1 MHELEHRQKISI
13 MLAIMAAMLFSA
25 LNQTIV
31 GTALPH
37 IITDLGGLEYFS
49 WVFTSY
55 ILAAAIPAV
64 VVGRLSDIYGRKPF
78 ILWGIGIFVVGSLL
92 SGLATDIIELI
103 IYRIIAGV
111 GGGMIMATSF
121 TAVGDLFSPR
131 ERGRW
136 QGLLGAT
143 FGLASVFGPTL
154 GGYIVDHWHWKWVFW
169 IFTPMGVLAFAMI
182 VSLFP
187 RVEKKPQQTIDY
199 FGALLLSTTI
209 LPMLLA
215 FSWAGQRYAWQS
227 FEILGLFAI
236 SVLSLILF
244 IMVERRARHPI
255 LPLSLFANSIFTVSN
270 LIVFVMGASMFGA
283 LLYMPLFLQGVMGL
297 SATVSGGMMMPMTL
311 SLVAASIFGGQ
322 AMSRSG
328 RYKNLAFFGLA
339 VTTVGMYLLSTLH
352 VDSELPVTLAY
363 IIIVGLGLGIGMP
376 VFNLTVQNAVDHGH
390 LGVATATGQLFRQ
403 LGGTIG
409 VALFGTVM
417 SHHMHSQLQA
427 RMGQL
432 LNPQNM
438 AELPAE
444 VLEHLEDS
452 QLLLNPGRLAELS
465 DGLSE
470 STRALLDQ
478 LILAMRDA
486 LNSGLSQAFLSA
498 AIAMLVAVVLV
509 FFLKEIPLRT
519 TMHKEPDETDRG

>member
-1 MHELEHRQKISI
+1 MHELEHSQKVSI
-13 MLAIMAAMLFSA
+13 MIAIMAAMLFSA

-55 ILAAAIPAV
+55 ILAASIPAV

-92 SGLATDIIELI
+92 SGLATNIIELI
-103 IYRIIAGV
+103 IYRIIAGL

-121 TAVGDLFSPR
+121 TAVGDLFPPR

-136 QGLLGAT
+136 QGMLGAT

-199 FGALLLSTTI
+199 LGAVLLSTTI

-215 FSWAGQRYAWQS
+215 FSWAGQRYTWDS
-227 FEILGLFAI
+227 LEILGLLAT
-236 SVLSLILF
+236 SVLSLSLF
-244 IMVERRARHPI
+244 IMVERRVRHPI
-255 LPLSLFANSIFTVSN
+255 LPLSLFANSVFTVSN

-311 SLVAASIFGGQ
+311 SLVVASILGGQ

-339 VTTVGMYLLSTLH
+339 VTTVGMYLLSTLN

-417 SHHMHSQLQA
+417 SHHMHSQLQS

-452 QLLLNPGRLAELS
+452 QLLLNPGRLAELTHNLS
-465 DGLSE
+465 D
-470 STRALLDQ
+470 STRSLLEQ
-478 LILAMRDA
+478 LIAVMRDS
-486 LNSGLSQAFLSA
+486 LNSGLSQAFFSA
-498 AIAMLVAVVLV
+498 AVAMLLAVVLV

-519 TMHKEPDETDRG
+519 TMHKEPAETDRK